1 MRIFRITKN
10 RTPVSIN
17 SENRRFKAGRFAAWT
32 SPRAGKTSPVA
43 EKIST
48 IQATTRPDH
57 DFFSLRLD
65 GPLNMNEMRRN
76 FLFPDAQIPG
86 QIFDG
91 QLIRLQ
97 KRNHFLT

>member
-1 MRIFRITKN
+1 MRVSKN

-43 EKIST
+43 EKIPT
-48 IQATTRPDH
+48 IQATTRPDQ
-57 DFFSLRLD
+57 DLFSLRLD
-65 GPLNMNEMRRN
+65 GPLNMNEMCRN

-86 QIFDG
+86 QIFGG